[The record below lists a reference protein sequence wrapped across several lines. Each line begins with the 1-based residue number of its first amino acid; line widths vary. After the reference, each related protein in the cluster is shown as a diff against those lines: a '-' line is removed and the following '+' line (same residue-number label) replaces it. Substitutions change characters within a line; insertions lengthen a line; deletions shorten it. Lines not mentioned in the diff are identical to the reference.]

1 MIFLIAGVAETRRLP
16 FDLPE
21 AESELVAGFHSE
33 YSGMKFGLFFVG
45 EYLGII
51 LISAMITTLFFGGWL
66 GPWLPPIVWFLLKTF
81 AFICFFIL
89 LRAALPRPRYDQL
102 MAYGWK
108 LLLPL
113 SLLNLVGHRGGRDR
127 LTRYGGDP
135 MLSQLRTLWL
145 VFLHMFRRRV
155 TVQYPEEKAYLP
167 PRWRGRIILS
177 RDPDGGERCVAC
189 YLCAVACPVDCIAL
203 QATEDEHGRRYPEFF
218 RINFSRCIFCGYC
231 EEACP
236 TYAIQLTPDF
246 EMGEYQRQ
254 NLVYE
259 KEDLL
264 ISGPGKYPGYNF
276 YRVAGLA
283 IAGKDKG
290 EAENERPPVDVRTL
304 LP

>member
-1 MIFLIAGVAETRRLP
+1 
-16 FDLPE
+16 
-21 AESELVAGFHSE
+21 
-33 YSGMKFGLFFVG
+33 
-45 EYLGII
+45 
-51 LISAMITTLFFGGWL
+51 
-66 GPWLPPIVWFLLKTF
+66 
-81 AFICFFIL
+81 
-89 LRAALPRPRYDQL
+89 
-102 MAYGWK
+102 
-108 LLLPL
+108 
-113 SLLNLVGHRGGRDR
+113 
-127 LTRYGGDP
+127 
-135 MLSQLRTLWL
+135 MLSQVRTLWL

-155 TVQYPEEKAYLP
+155 TVQYPEKKAYLP

-203 QATEDEHGRRYPEFF
+203 QATQDEHGRRYPASF

-236 TYAIQLTPDF
+236 TYAIQLTPDY
-246 EMGEYQRQ
+246 EMGEYRRE

-264 ISGPGKYPGYNF
+264 IDGPGKYPDYNF

-283 IAGKDKG
+283 IADKDKG
-290 EAENERPPVDVRTL
+290 EAENERPPVDVRSL

>member
-1 MIFLIAGVAETRRLP
+1 
-16 FDLPE
+16 
-21 AESELVAGFHSE
+21 
-33 YSGMKFGLFFVG
+33 
-45 EYLGII
+45 
-51 LISAMITTLFFGGWL
+51 
-66 GPWLPPIVWFLLKTF
+66 
-81 AFICFFIL
+81 
-89 LRAALPRPRYDQL
+89 
-102 MAYGWK
+102 
-108 LLLPL
+108 
-113 SLLNLVGHRGGRDR
+113 
-127 LTRYGGDP
+127 

-155 TVQYPEEKAYLP
+155 TIQYPEKKAPLP

-203 QATEDEHGRRYPEFF
+203 QAPEDEHGRRYPDVF
-218 RINFSRCIFCGYC
+218 RINFSRCIYCGLC

-236 TYAIQLTPDF
+236 TYAIQLTPDY
-246 EMGEYQRQ
+246 EMGEYQRE

-283 IAGKDKG
+283 IGGKDKG